1 MTAVAEPGPRPCADI
16 VEHTDGFAV
25 ERFPVGR
32 QKANA
37 YIAYHARSRLGVL
50 VDPGADADV
59 LLARIAALSVDLRA
73 IILTHAHWDH
83 VGAAHMVS
91 EATGTPVHLHEADA
105 ELLRRAPLFAAR
117 VDGIAMKVPR
127 QVVLWTGEMS
137 LPLDTTRMT
146 LIPTPGH
153 TAGSSVML
161 LGEALFTGDTLL
173 GRKTGRTDLPGGDAK
188 MLALSLQR
196 IRNELRSAATVF
208 PGHGAP
214 FAASEAETWLAEGAA
229 LLTEPQ

>member
-1 MTAVAEPGPRPCADI
+1 
-16 VEHTDGFAV
+16 VEHTDGFVV

-37 YIAYHARSRLGVL
+37 YIAYHGRSRVGVV

-59 LLARIAALSVDLRA
+59 LLDRIVALTVDLRA
-73 IILTHAHWDH
+73 IVLTHAHWDH
-83 VGAAHMVS
+83 VGGAQMIS
-91 EATGTPVHLHEADA
+91 DATGALVHLHEGDA

-127 QVVLWTGEMS
+127 QVSLWAGETS
-137 LPLDTTRMT
+137 LPLKTTQVT

-153 TAGSSVML
+153 TAGSSVVL
-161 LGEALFTGDTLL
+161 IGEALFTGDTLL
-173 GRKTGRTDLPGGDAK
+173 PRKTGRTDLPGGDPRLMAI
-188 MLALSLQR
+188 SLQR

-208 PGHGAP
+208 PGHGTP
-214 FAASEAETWLAEGAA
+214 FAASEAETWLSEGGA
-229 LLTEPQ
+229 LSTEPQ